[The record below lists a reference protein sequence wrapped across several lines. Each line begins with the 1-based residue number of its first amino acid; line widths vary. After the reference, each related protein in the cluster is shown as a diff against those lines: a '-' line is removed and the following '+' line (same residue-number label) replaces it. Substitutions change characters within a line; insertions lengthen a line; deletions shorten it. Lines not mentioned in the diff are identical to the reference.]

1 MSDTGPAPDRGLPG
15 DAGDDGTGTSPHGGA
30 VRQTSEAGVL
40 ATRYG
45 QVPSSQQ
52 RRRRTVAAA
61 VIVGVLG
68 LAAVVWLGTGRLA
81 VPVEAVDVG
90 FSIVDATA
98 VDVTFDVV
106 KDPEATVVCRVR
118 ALNPSFA
125 EIGVRDVL
133 VGPTPERVSRV
144 TARVATTELATTG
157 LVQWCEVTE
166 P

>member
-1 MSDTGPAPDRGLPG
+1 MSDAGSAPDTGHPGGPG
-15 DAGDDGTGTSPHGGA
+15 DGTPHGDGA
-30 VRQTSEAGVL
+30 LRRASEADLL
-40 ATRYG
+40 AERYG
-45 QVPSSQQ
+45 KAPGAPQ

-61 VIVGVLG
+61 VIAGVLG
-68 LAAVVWLGTGRLA
+68 LAAVVWLGIGRLS

-98 VDVTFDVV
+98 VEVTFDVV

-125 EIGVRDVL
+125 EIGVRDVQ

-157 LVQWCEVTE
+157 LVQWCEVTQ